1 MGLRNY
7 LTVSSLLLLTL
18 LLSNCGF
25 IRKPEKEIVVQTVE
39 VQKVIPVQPQP
50 KPVDMTDVKFYVVTE
65 ENYEEFKEKFMKTN
79 NDFVFYVVS
88 VHDYENLALNMSELF
103 RYIKQQK
110 EIVKGL
116 TKTPAKELAKK
127 FALRSIPVVGSFI
140 AAFSSTPA
148 GQGSARFGP
157 GSKKNK

>member
-7 LTVSSLLLLTL
+7 LTISSLLLLTL
-18 LLSNCGF
+18 VLSSCGYL
-25 IRKPEKEIVVQTVE
+25 RKPEKEIVVQTVE

-110 EIVKGL
+110 EIVVYYEEAVKIKPQEKKDG
-116 TKTPAKELAKK
+116 KE
-127 FALRSIPVVGSFI
+127 
-140 AAFSSTPA
+140 
-148 GQGSARFGP
+148 
-157 GSKKNK
+157 

>member
-1 MGLRNY
+1 MVLRNY
-7 LTVSSLLLLTL
+7 LTISSLLLLTL
-18 LLSNCGF
+18 LLSSCGYL
-25 IRKPEKEIVVQTVE
+25 RKPEKEIVVQTVE
-39 VQKVIPVQPQP
+39 VQKVIPVQPRP

-110 EIVKGL
+110 EIVIYYEEAVKV
-116 TKTPAKELAKK
+116 KPQEKKE
-127 FALRSIPVVGSFI
+127 
-140 AAFSSTPA
+140 
-148 GQGSARFGP
+148 
-157 GSKKNK
+157 

>member
-7 LTVSSLLLLTL
+7 LTISSLLLLTL
-18 LLSNCGF
+18 LLSSCGF

-39 VQKVIPVQPQP
+39 VQKVIPVQPRP

-110 EIVKGL
+110 EIVIYYEEAVKV
-116 TKTPAKELAKK
+116 KPQEKKDVKE
-127 FALRSIPVVGSFI
+127 
-140 AAFSSTPA
+140 
-148 GQGSARFGP
+148 
-157 GSKKNK
+157 

>member
-7 LTVSSLLLLTL
+7 LTISSLLLLTL
-18 LLSNCGF
+18 VLSSCGYL
-25 IRKPEKEIVVQTVE
+25 RKPEKEIVVQTVE
-39 VQKVIPVQPQP
+39 VQKVIPVQPRP

-110 EIVKGL
+110 EIVVYYEEAVKIKPQEKKDG
-116 TKTPAKELAKK
+116 KE
-127 FALRSIPVVGSFI
+127 
-140 AAFSSTPA
+140 
-148 GQGSARFGP
+148 
-157 GSKKNK
+157 

>member
-1 MGLRNY
+1 MGLINY
-7 LTVSSLLLLTL
+7 LTISSLLLLTL
-18 LLSNCGF
+18 LLSSCGF

-39 VQKVIPVQPQP
+39 VQKVIPVQPRP
-50 KPVDMTDVKFYVVTE
+50 KPIDMTDVKFYVVTE

-110 EIVKGL
+110 EIVVYYEEAVKIKPQE
-116 TKTPAKELAKK
+116 KTDAKE
-127 FALRSIPVVGSFI
+127 
-140 AAFSSTPA
+140 
-148 GQGSARFGP
+148 
-157 GSKKNK
+157 

>member
-1 MGLRNY
+1 MALKNY
-7 LTVSSLLLLTL
+7 LTVLSLLLLCL
-18 LLSNCGF
+18 LLTNCGYL
-25 IRKPEKEIVVQTVE
+25 RKPEKEIVVQTVE
-39 VQKVIPVQPQP
+39 VQKVIPVQPRP

-110 EIVKGL
+110 EIVIYYEEAVKV
-116 TKTPAKELAKK
+116 KPQEKKDVKE
-127 FALRSIPVVGSFI
+127 
-140 AAFSSTPA
+140 
-148 GQGSARFGP
+148 
-157 GSKKNK
+157 

>member
-7 LTVSSLLLLTL
+7 LTISSLLLLTL
-18 LLSNCGF
+18 LLSSCGYL
-25 IRKPEKEIVVQTVE
+25 RKPEQEIVVQTVE
-39 VQKVIPVQPQP
+39 VQKVVPVQPRP

-110 EIVKGL
+110 EIVVYYEEAVKIKPQEKKDG
-116 TKTPAKELAKK
+116 KE
-127 FALRSIPVVGSFI
+127 
-140 AAFSSTPA
+140 
-148 GQGSARFGP
+148 
-157 GSKKNK
+157 

>member
-7 LTVSSLLLLTL
+7 LTISSLLLLTL
-18 LLSNCGF
+18 LLSSCGF

-39 VQKVIPVQPQP
+39 VQKVMPVQPQP

-110 EIVKGL
+110 EIVVYYEEAVKIKPQEKKDG
-116 TKTPAKELAKK
+116 KE
-127 FALRSIPVVGSFI
+127 
-140 AAFSSTPA
+140 
-148 GQGSARFGP
+148 
-157 GSKKNK
+157 

>member
-18 LLSNCGF
+18 LLSSCGF

-39 VQKVIPVQPQP
+39 VQKVIPVQPRP

-110 EIVKGL
+110 EIVVYYEEAVKIKPQE
-116 TKTPAKELAKK
+116 KTDAKE
-127 FALRSIPVVGSFI
+127 
-140 AAFSSTPA
+140 
-148 GQGSARFGP
+148 
-157 GSKKNK
+157 

>member
-1 MGLRNY
+1 MMGLRNY
-7 LTVSSLLLLTL
+7 LTISSLLLLTL
-18 LLSNCGF
+18 LLSSCGYL
-25 IRKPEKEIVVQTVE
+25 RKPEKEIVVQTVE
-39 VQKVIPVQPQP
+39 VQKVIPVQPRP

-110 EIVKGL
+110 EIVIYYEEAVKV
-116 TKTPAKELAKK
+116 KPQEKKDVKE
-127 FALRSIPVVGSFI
+127 
-140 AAFSSTPA
+140 
-148 GQGSARFGP
+148 
-157 GSKKNK
+157 

>member
-1 MGLRNY
+1 MELKNY

-18 LLSNCGF
+18 LLSSCGYL
-25 IRKPEKEIVVQTVE
+25 RKPEKEIVVQTVE
-39 VQKVIPVQPQP
+39 VQKVIPVQPRP

-110 EIVKGL
+110 EIVIYYEEAVKV
-116 TKTPAKELAKK
+116 KPQEKPDVKK
-127 FALRSIPVVGSFI
+127 
-140 AAFSSTPA
+140 
-148 GQGSARFGP
+148 
-157 GSKKNK
+157 